1 MDSPHPIER
10 KSGSWAAALQNVAP
24 LSFSALDRLSGLL
37 LRLANMEVDL
47 TAEQKEFIQLAIA
60 SGRLRRAED
69 AVREALSLWE
79 ERERARAEILAAV
92 DAAEDSIARGE
103 GRELTPDS
111 MRELSSNIKERGRL
125 RLETEQK
132 SPR

>member
-1 MDSPHPIER
+1 VDSLHLIER
-10 KSGSWAAALQNVAP
+10 KSGSWAAALQNVPP
-24 LSFSALDRLSGLL
+24 LSLSALDRLSGLL
-37 LRLANMEVDL
+37 LGLANMEVDL

-60 SGRLRRAED
+60 SGRLRHAED
-69 AVREALSLWE
+69 AIREALSLWE

-111 MRELSSNIKERGRL
+111 VHELSSKIKERGRL
-125 RLETEQK
+125 RIETEQK

>member
-1 MDSPHPIER
+1 
-10 KSGSWAAALQNVAP
+10 
-24 LSFSALDRLSGLL
+24 
-37 LRLANMEVDL
+37 MEVDL

-60 SGRLRRAED
+60 SGRLHRAED

-111 MRELSSNIKERGRL
+111 MRELSSKVKERGRL
-125 RLETEQK
+125 RLEAEQK